1 MDTVWIFGDQLSL
14 QIGALATARPG
25 SVRVLMIESA
35 SKLTG
40 GNWHVQRA
48 HFLITS
54 MRRFASELAASGFEV
69 DYRQAGTFAD
79 GLADHRAEFRPS
91 RIVATE
97 PNSHRAR
104 SLALGEDVQLVRSNQ
119 FLCHYDDFAM
129 WARSRKHLRL
139 EDFYRRQR
147 VRLGYLMDDDKPE
160 GGRWN
165 FDEENRQPP
174 PRRGPYPWIDALT
187 EPLDALD
194 HDVVAGLPPN
204 CTGSPPTGLW
214 ATSRAAALRRLDHF
228 IDHVL
233 PLFGPHE
240 DAMVTDHFHLAHSML
255 SPYLNNGLLLAR
267 EVADRVEAAYRAGA
281 APLASA
287 EGFIRQ
293 LIGWREYVWGLYWL
307 EGPSYVSMNELGA
320 IRPLPK
326 AFTGAE
332 TRMGCVKA
340 CLDGIEERSW
350 LHHIQRLMVLG
361 NLSLLAGI
369 CPQEVTSWMWERFVD
384 GAEWVMVPNVI
395 GMSLYADGGRMATK
409 PYAAGGAYLSRM
421 STYCKSCSFDHKK
434 RVGEDAC
441 PFTTLYWD
449 FILRHA
455 DRFEGKPPHGASGA
469 SRRAA
474 ERSQRRSA
482 PRQRDPGPPRR
493 GTLVSER
500 PRQFY
505 APGRIRTCDP
515 RIRSSPIASVALG

>member
-1 MDTVWIFGDQLSL
+1 MDTVWVFGDQLSL

-25 SVRVLMIESA
+25 SARVLMIESA
-35 SKLTG
+35 SKLTAAP
-40 GNWHVQRA
+40 WHVQRA

-54 MRRFASELAASGFEV
+54 MRRFASEVAASGFEV
-69 DYRQAGTFAD
+69 DYRQTATFAE
-79 GLADHRAEFRPS
+79 GLADHRTEFRPS
-91 RIVATE
+91 RIIATE
-97 PNSHRAR
+97 PNSHRSR
-104 SLALGEDVQLVRSNQ
+104 SLALGEDIVLVRSNQ
-119 FLCHYDDFAM
+119 FLCHYDDFAT

-147 VRLGYLMDDDKPE
+147 VRLDYLMDDDGPE

-165 FDEENRQPP
+165 FDEENRRPP
-174 PRRGPYPWIDALT
+174 PRRGPYPWPGALI
-187 EPLDALD
+187 EPLDKLD
-194 HDVVAGLPPN
+194 HDVVAGLPAN
-204 CTGSPPTGLW
+204 CTGSPPIGLW

-228 IDHVL
+228 IEHVL

-240 DAMVTDHFHLAHSML
+240 DAMITDHFHLAHSML

-267 EVADRVEAAYRAGA
+267 EVADRAEAAYRAGVV
-281 APLASA
+281 PVASA
-287 EGFIRQ
+287 EGIIRQ

-307 EGPSYVSMNELGA
+307 EPPSYASMNELGA

-326 AFTGAE
+326 AFTGAAE
-332 TRMGCVKA
+332 TRMRCVKA

-350 LHHIQRLMVLG
+350 LHHSQRLMVLG

-369 CPQEVTSWMWERFVD
+369 RPQEVTSWMWERFVD

-409 PYAAGGAYLSRM
+409 PYAAGGAYLSKM
-421 STYCKSCSFDHKK
+421 STYCKGCSFDPKK

-455 DRFEGKPPHGASGA
+455 DRFEGNH
-469 SRRAA
+469 RMVRQVRAA
-474 ERSQRRSA
+474 ERLSDRSA
-482 PRQRDPGPPRR
+482 VRLRATEVL
-493 GTLVSER
+493 TLLDE
-500 PRQFY
+500 
-505 APGRIRTCDP
+505 GR
-515 RIRSSPIASVALG
+515 L